1 MYIYALLW
9 KVSLFLKCIRYESK
23 TFVYYRKD
31 YGRKIRLE
39 IIKIFYNI
47 PIYAELQIYK
57 NNLLPKSYF
66 TRTLNPLYQAFPTT
80 GVFKVHIFWEGHK
93 ILWNLHLTFVLCSNG
108 QIYGGDFPKF
118 CGFLRIYGLYKSKNA
133 NNSFP

>member
-9 KVSLFLKCIRYESK
+9 KVSLFLKRIRYESK
-23 TFVYYRKD
+23 TFFYYRKD

-66 TRTLNPLYQAFPTT
+66 TSVSYDGSFYEWP
-80 GVFKVHIFWEGHK
+80 
-93 ILWNLHLTFVLCSNG
+93 
-108 QIYGGDFPKF
+108 GDYNIQK
-118 CGFLRIYGLYKSKNA
+118 
-133 NNSFP
+133 